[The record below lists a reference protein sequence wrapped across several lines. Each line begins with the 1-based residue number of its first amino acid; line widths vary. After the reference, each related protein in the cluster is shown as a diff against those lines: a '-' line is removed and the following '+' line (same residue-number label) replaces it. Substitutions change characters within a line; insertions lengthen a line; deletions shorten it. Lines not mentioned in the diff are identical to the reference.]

1 MAGAEAVVFSSSG
14 GAIYGDATVV
24 PTPESADCR
33 PLSPYGASK
42 RSAEVLLETL
52 GGMGGTRVAI
62 LRYANVYG
70 PGQGDLGEGGVV
82 SIFGRRLKGGRV
94 VTINGDGEQTR
105 DFVHVD
111 DVVSANLAAWERG
124 AEGYFNIGTGT
135 ETSVNSLFSDMASIT
150 GRPGVPRHGPPKLAE
165 VRRSCL
171 DVARARES
179 LGWTARIDLESGL
192 RTTLASIDD

>member
-1 MAGAEAVVFSSSG
+1 M
-14 GAIYGDATVV
+14 
-24 PTPESADCR
+24 
-33 PLSPYGASK
+33 SPYGASK
-42 RSAEVLLETL
+42 RGAEVLLETL
-52 GGMGGTRVAI
+52 GWIGGTRVAI

-70 PGQGDLGEGGVV
+70 PGQGAQGEGGVV
-82 SIFGRRLKGGRV
+82 SIFGRGLKAGRA

-124 AEGYFNIGTGT
+124 AAGYFNIGSGT
-135 ETSVNSLFSDMASIT
+135 ETSVNSLFSDMAIIT
-150 GRPGVPRHGPPKLAE
+150 GHTGSPRHGPPKLAE

-179 LGWTARIDLESGL
+179 LGWTPRMNLESGL
-192 RTTLASIDD
+192 RLTLASIDG